1 MWENLNN
8 GMEIEEE
15 KNVYL
20 NWRIICAYWNN
31 FEQLL
36 IEGNSLASFCQ
47 MCYIENR
54 KGTTANKVVA
64 LINNG

>member
-8 GMEIEEE
+8 GMGIEEE
-15 KNVYL
+15 KNAYL

-36 IEGNSLASFCQ
+36 IEGNSLASFCHMQ
-47 MCYIENR
+47 IFW
-54 KGTTANKVVA
+54 V
-64 LINNG
+64 